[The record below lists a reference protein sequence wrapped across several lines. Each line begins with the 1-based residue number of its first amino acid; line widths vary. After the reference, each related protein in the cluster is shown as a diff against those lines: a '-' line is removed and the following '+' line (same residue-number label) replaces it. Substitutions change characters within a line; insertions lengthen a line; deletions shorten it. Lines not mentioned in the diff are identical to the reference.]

1 MKSTPIRKDDEKKT
15 RAPGSAG
22 ALYRDGDGM
31 YVRK

>member
-1 MKSTPIRKDDEKKT
+1 MKSTLNRKEGEKKT